1 MICPFCGYRHTN
13 EGDKY
18 GCPNCEG
25 NYLGMTKKPR
35 IVIQVRLDA
44 DLKEKAEAEAER
56 RGVNLSKMI
65 RDYLRRVS
73 K

>member
-1 MICPFCGYRHTN
+1 MP
-13 EGDKY
+13 
-18 GCPNCEG
+18 
-25 NYLGMTKKPR
+25 KKPR